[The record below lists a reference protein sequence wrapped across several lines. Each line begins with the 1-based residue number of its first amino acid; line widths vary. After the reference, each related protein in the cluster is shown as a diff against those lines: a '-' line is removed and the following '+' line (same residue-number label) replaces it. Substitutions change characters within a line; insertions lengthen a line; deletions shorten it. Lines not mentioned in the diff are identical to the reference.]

1 MNSCLCRRAG
11 SVWGWRWP
19 FVLVALP
26 ALLVAALM
34 LATMRE
40 PARGCTEA
48 ALSVCGLLAIVP
60 RVVFAGQAYLL

>member
-1 MNSCLCRRAG
+1 M
-11 SVWGWRWP
+11 WGWRWP

-34 LATMRE
+34 LATTRE

-48 ALSVCGLLAIVP
+48 ALSVRGLRAVVP
-60 RVVFAGQAYLL
+60 RVVFGGQAYLL